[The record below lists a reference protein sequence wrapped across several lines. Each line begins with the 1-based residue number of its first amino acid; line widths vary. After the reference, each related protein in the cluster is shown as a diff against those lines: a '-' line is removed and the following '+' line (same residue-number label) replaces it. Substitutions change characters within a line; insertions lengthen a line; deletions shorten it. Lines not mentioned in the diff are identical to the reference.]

1 MSDVIKLLPD
11 ALANQIAAG
20 EVVQRPASAVKE
32 LLENSVDSGAAYIE
46 LEIRDGGKTL
56 IRVTDNG
63 SGMSYQDARMCF
75 ERHATSKIKSVDDL
89 FRIRTKGFRG
99 EAMASIAA
107 IAQVSLKTRRASEEL
122 GTEVE
127 ISGSEVRQHRPGAC
141 PTGTTVII
149 RNLFYNVPA
158 RRNFLKSNATEAR
171 NVINEF
177 LRVALAHPTI
187 HFRLE
192 HQDAL
197 IYDLPS
203 SDLLGRTLQV
213 FGTETED
220 DLLKV
225 EEHSPFVNI
234 TGFVSKPEAA
244 RKMRGDQFFFVN
256 DRYVRDPYLNHAVM
270 EAYAGTVSKD
280 EYPLYVLYLT
290 LDPKHI
296 DINIHPTKT
305 EIKFDDQNAVYQMLR
320 SAIRK
325 ALGMHHL
332 NPGVGGLGFS
342 GPGLDAGLGPK
353 DATISDFSR
362 QQSSKLKPGDWQAL
376 FGEQVNRTEKFT
388 NPGARLAPDLFK
400 PEESVQPAEAN
411 LPLSLQA
418 DIWILK
424 PVHILMPMA
433 DGLLFID
440 AALARQRVL
449 YEQFL
454 KNTGGL
460 SGSTQQL
467 LYPQS
472 FVFSAG
478 EAELLR
484 EREPLLKKAGF
495 DLQEFGKNTFLLSG
509 MPAELRGQDAK
520 EMIDSFLSEAGDR
533 NEVESML
540 VEKLARSI
548 ALSSKLPKDFVLNQE
563 SAKDLLR
570 KWQQCAE
577 PNFTPAG
584 KAVCWKLSRE
594 EVDKRFKV

>member
-1 MSDVIKLLPD
+1 MSDIIKLLPD

-32 LLENSVDSGAAYIE
+32 LLENAVDSGASYIE

-63 SGMSYQDARMCF
+63 SGMTYMDARMCF
-75 ERHATSKIKSVDDL
+75 ERHATSKIQSVEDL

-107 IAQVSLKTRRASEEL
+107 IAQVSLKTRRAEEEL

-127 ISGSEVRQHRPGAC
+127 ISGSEVKLHRPGAC
-141 PTGTTVII
+141 PTGTTVSI

-158 RRNFLKSNATEAR
+158 RRNFLKSNATEAK

-177 LRVALAHPTI
+177 LRVALAHPEI

-197 IYDLPS
+197 IYNLPS

-225 EEHSPFVNI
+225 EEHSPFINI

-256 DRYVRDPYLNHAVM
+256 DRFVRDGYLNHAVT
-270 EAYAGTVSKD
+270 EAYAGTVKKD
-280 EYPLYVLYLT
+280 EFPLYVLYLT

-320 SAIRK
+320 SAVRK

-332 NPGVGGLGFS
+332 NPGMGGLEFS
-342 GPGLDAGLGPK
+342 GPGLDAGLGMK

-376 FGEQVNRTEKFT
+376 FGDQIRKSEPMQARPTQSLFPSEQFAN
-388 NPGARLAPDLFK
+388 
-400 PEESVQPAEAN
+400 PAE
-411 LPLSLQA
+411 SSIISVLQQ

-424 PVHILMPMA
+424 PKYILMPLS
-433 DGLLFID
+433 DGVLFID
-440 AALARQRVL
+440 APLARQQVL
-449 YEQFL
+449 FEQFL
-454 KNTGGL
+454 KKGSSL
-460 SGSTQQL
+460 SGASQQL
-467 LYPQS
+467 LYPLT
-472 FVFSAG
+472 FLYSAA
-478 EAELLR
+478 ETELLR
-484 EREPLLKKAGF
+484 EREMILKEAGF

-520 EMIDSFLSEAGDR
+520 EIIDTFLAEAGDR
-533 NEVESML
+533 KEAESHL
-540 VEKLARSI
+540 QEKLARSI
-548 ALSSKLPKDFVLNQE
+548 ALNSKLPKDFVLNQE
-563 SAKDLLR
+563 SAKDLLK
-570 KWQQCAE
+570 KWNQCE
-577 PNFTPAG
+577 RPNFTPEG
-584 KAVCWKLSRE
+584 KPVCWKLSLE
-594 EVDKRFKV
+594 ELDKRLK